1 MFRKLMFFSQIIREA
16 GRKKYLVK
24 KIRFLSS
31 AEYWVLALLFSGIKV
46 LGNIP
51 VLESLWSP
59 FLISWKKLELDFGHD
74 SCWPCFCQNR
84 VLREPLLKVALVFF
98 LPLLVGRLFEIKLT
112 WFKSKLHDFYII
124 WLIPITRGLQ
134 NGLIFKFGR
143 AVPVAFE
150 F

>member
-1 MFRKLMFFSQIIREA
+1 MFCMLMFFSQVIREA
-16 GRKKYLVK
+16 GRKKYFVK

-98 LPLLVGRLFEIKLT
+98 WPLLVGRLFEIKLWQNYLIFT
-112 WFKSKLHDFYII
+112 
-124 WLIPITRGLQ
+124 LIPIMRGFQ

-150 F
+150 L